1 MNISIFDLTLICCT
15 VFFATLMIIL
25 MLIQNRKKNIIL
37 KAFEKSKNSLRAQII
52 NDEAHLKN
60 TLEPLTTPELEKK
73 ISDIIAT
80 EKDSY
85 TNVLNLFIDYQPAAI
100 EMMPVF
106 VSKITDS
113 YVECFKQIVVLRQ
126 AEQSKE
132 ANSQSE
138 DSPREEVLEGDPS
151 EDIYQYEALI
161 EQLRFEKQDYA
172 DKYKNAQKL
181 LETIY
186 LTYKDKLEI
195 KGPDTL
201 TNMNLTEIANLFAT
215 ELTVTSS

>member
-25 MLIQNRKKNIIL
+25 MIIQNRQKNTVL
-37 KAFEKSKNSLRAQII
+37 KAFEKSKNSLRSQII

-60 TLEPLTTPELEKK
+60 TLEPLVTPELEKK
-73 ISDIIAT
+73 ISKIIAT

-106 VSKITDS
+106 VSKITES
-113 YVECFKQIVVLRQ
+113 YVECLKQIVVLHQ
-126 AEQSKE
+126 AEQSIE
-132 ANSQSE
+132 VNSQSE
-138 DSPREEVLEGDPS
+138 DSPQKEVLEGDPG

-201 TNMNLTEIANLFAT
+201 TNMNLTEIANLFTT

>member
-25 MLIQNRKKNIIL
+25 MIIQNRQKNSIL
-37 KAFEKSKNSLRAQII
+37 KAFEKSKNSLRSQII

-60 TLEPLTTPELEKK
+60 TLEPLATPELEKK
-73 ISDIIAT
+73 ISEIIAT

-106 VSKITDS
+106 VSKITES
-113 YVECFKQIVVLRQ
+113 YVECLKQIVVLRQ

-138 DSPREEVLEGDPS
+138 DSPQKEVLEGDPG

-201 TNMNLTEIANLFAT
+201 TNMNLTEIANLFTT